1 MAKGNPLAPH
11 NFSRC
16 GFELSLNDVVVVV
29 VVVVT
34 MMMMLTKQTEL
45 QFTEKYD
52 AFFTFK
58 K

>member
-16 GFELSLNDVVVVV
+16 GFELSLNDVVV